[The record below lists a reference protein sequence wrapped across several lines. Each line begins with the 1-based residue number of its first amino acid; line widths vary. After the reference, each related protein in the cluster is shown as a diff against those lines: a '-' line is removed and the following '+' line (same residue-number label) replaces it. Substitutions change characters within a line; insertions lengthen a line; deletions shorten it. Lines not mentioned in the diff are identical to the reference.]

1 MPSAAGAPI
10 FPSRLGTEFQFALN
24 FSLFHPFR
32 LTSGALRRKVPT
44 DICPQRIEGILV
56 FSGLIEACVPVL
68 RAEVPSGADQAH
80 LLRLTLAR
88 PQEFVDV
95 AAGDSVACDGV
106 CLTVESF
113 TDTSL
118 QFALAHETLQVTGW
132 TAVSLQG
139 LHMNL
144 ERSLRAGDRNH
155 GHWVTGHVDAR
166 ATVLDVRDASGVR
179 WLKIQVPSSLR
190 PMVWPKG
197 SWAVNGVSLTINSVD
212 ELALEHCLIPET
224 LARTN
229 LAKLRVGDTV
239 NVEVDQL
246 ARAWSALA
254 AQGLEHRIEQLVEE
268 RVAAKLAAEFSRMTS
283 LSANSERGKV

>member
-1 MPSAAGAPI
+1 
-10 FPSRLGTEFQFALN
+10 
-24 FSLFHPFR
+24 
-32 LTSGALRRKVPT
+32 
-44 DICPQRIEGILV
+44 V

-88 PQEFVDV
+88 PQEFSDV

-132 TAVSLQG
+132 TAASLKG
-139 LHMNL
+139 LRMNL

-155 GHWVTGHVDAR
+155 GHWVTGHVDSR

-190 PMVWPKG
+190 SMVWPKG
-197 SWAVNGVSLTINSVD
+197 SWAVNGVSLTINSV
-212 ELALEHCLIPET
+212 EGSGQAQALEHCLIPET

-229 LAKLRVGDTV
+229 LAQLRVGDTV

-246 ARAWSALA
+246 ARAWTALA
-254 AQGLEHRIEQLVEE
+254 TQGLEHRIEQLVEE
-268 RVAAKLAAEFSRMTS
+268 RVAAKFAAEFSRMIS
-283 LSANSERGKV
+283 HPANSERGKV